1 MLEESPLLWL
11 GFIVLVVILLA
22 LDLGVLNRGSHHISV
37 KKALYL
43 TAFWISISIV
53 FGIFVFLE
61 MGEQKGM
68 EYFTGYIIEKAMSV
82 DNLFVFILIFAL
94 FKVPDEY
101 QHKALFYGIVGA
113 LVFRAVFIF
122 AGAELLERFE
132 VVMYIFGI
140 LLIYAAI
147 KTMVKKDDSSG
158 ENMFAVKL
166 SKHIKSSKDFDGN
179 KLFTVQNGKKLITPL
194 LLCIIVI
201 EFTDIIFALD
211 SIPAILAITTDTFI
225 VYTSN
230 IFAILGLRSLF
241 FALKGSLES
250 LEYLK
255 YGLGIILIFVGIKL
269 LISNWYEFSIL
280 FSLGFI
286 GIVLIITIA
295 ISLMMRKKVIPKSNV

>member
-11 GFIVLVVILLA
+11 GFFVIVVILLA
-22 LDLGVLNRGSHHISV
+22 LDLGVLNRGSHHIPV

-43 TAFWISISIV
+43 TAFWIAISII
-53 FGIFVFLE
+53 FGIFIFLE
-61 MGEQKGM
+61 MGDQKGM

-82 DNLFVFILIFAL
+82 DNLFVFILIFAI
-94 FKVPDEY
+94 FEVPDEY
-101 QHKALFYGIVGA
+101 QHKALFYGIIGA
-113 LVFRAVFIF
+113 LVFRAIFIF

-132 VVMYIFGI
+132 IVMYIFGI

-147 KTMVKKDDSSG
+147 KTMVKKDDSNG

-166 SKHIKSSKDFDGN
+166 SKHIKCSEDFDCD
-179 KLFTVQNGKKLITPL
+179 KLFTMKNGKKLMTPL
-194 LLCIIVI
+194 LLCILVI

-255 YGLGIILIFVGIKL
+255 YGLGIILIFVGVKL
-269 LISNWYEFSIL
+269 LISKWYEFSIP

-286 GIVLIITIA
+286 GVVLIVTITV
-295 ISLMMRKKVIPKSNV
+295 SLIMRKRTSSKNGI